1 MSTPDPR
8 VAGVALVLVSHSRAL
23 AEGAAELAGQMA
35 PRVMLLAAGGDGS
48 GGLGTSFDAVESAV
62 TVATADGRGA
72 VVLTDLGSAVL
83 TTESVLDM
91 LDADVAAR
99 VRIAD
104 APFVEGA
111 VAAAVT
117 ADGGADL
124 AGVVA
129 SAEAAGALF
138 ASSAARPVPEEAATE
153 PSGAGDELVRRVTL
167 RNPLGLHARPAAIL
181 ARRMA
186 GFDAAVVVDGVNAAS
201 VLELMTL
208 GAVGGRELDVRV
220 SGPDR
225 AEALAALFELVE
237 GGFGEV

>member
-1 MSTPDPR
+1 MPAQPAVR
-8 VAGVALVLVSHSRAL
+8 VALVLVSHSRAL
-23 AEGAAELAGQMA
+23 AEGAVELAAQMA
-35 PRVMLLAAGGDGS
+35 PRVTLLAAGGDGA

-62 TVATADGRGA
+62 TAATADGRSA

-83 TTESVLDM
+83 TTESVLDL
-91 LDADVAAR
+91 LDDDVAAR

-124 AGVVA
+124 AGVLA
-129 SAEAAGALF
+129 SAEGAGATFAGSASAAGVDDAP
-138 ASSAARPVPEEAATE
+138 AVEASAARDELAAT
-153 PSGAGDELVRRVTL
+153 VTL
-167 RNPLGLHARPAAIL
+167 RNRLGLHARPAAIL
-181 ARRMA
+181 ARLMA
-186 GFDAAVVVDGVNAAS
+186 GFDAVVVVDGVNAAS

-208 GAVGGRELDVRV
+208 GAVGGHELDVRV
-220 SGPDR
+220 SGPQR
-225 AEALAALFELVE
+225 AEALAALVEAVE